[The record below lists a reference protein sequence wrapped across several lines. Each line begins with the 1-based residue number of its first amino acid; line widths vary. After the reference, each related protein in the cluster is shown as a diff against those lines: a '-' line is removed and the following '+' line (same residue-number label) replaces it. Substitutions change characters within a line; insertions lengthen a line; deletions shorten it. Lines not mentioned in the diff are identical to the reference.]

1 LNPDLEGQGKDE
13 KRAGKIQEEIGQV
26 EKVLGKYESGVSCVG
41 TSYNKSNARKK
52 GKFNMAEHENQ
63 QDHFFMGL
71 LIGGVLGALAGIFF
85 APKSGKE
92 LRSELK
98 EKGSEVLKEGKEIYA
113 DAGTKAK
120 EIIEEAKHQ
129 AEELKKEADR
139 YLSDARK
146 KAKEI
151 LARGEK

>member
-1 LNPDLEGQGKDE
+1 MRGYRSQYGIELISA
-13 KRAGKIQEEIGQV
+13 R
-26 EKVLGKYESGVSCVG
+26 
-41 TSYNKSNARKK
+41 RKK
-52 GKFNMAEHENQ
+52 RGREEGFNMAEHENQ
-63 QDHFFMGL
+63 QDHFFMGF
-71 LIGGVLGALAGIFF
+71 LIGGALGALAGIFF

-92 LRSELK
+92 LRSDIK
-98 EKGSEVLKEGKEIYA
+98 EKGSEVLKDGKEIYA
-113 DAGTKAK
+113 DASTRAK

-139 YLSDARK
+139 YLSEARQ